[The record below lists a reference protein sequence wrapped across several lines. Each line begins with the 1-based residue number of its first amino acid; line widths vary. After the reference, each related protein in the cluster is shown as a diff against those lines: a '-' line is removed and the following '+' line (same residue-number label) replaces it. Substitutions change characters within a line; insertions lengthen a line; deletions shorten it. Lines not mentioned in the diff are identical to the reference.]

1 MMSFPTV
8 YECMIDV
15 VITSDDDDDDDDDD
29 TEKAV
34 VGPTVPTNKSII
46 S

>member
-8 YECMIDV
+8 YVCIIEV
-15 VITSDDDDDDDDDD
+15 VITSDDDDDDE